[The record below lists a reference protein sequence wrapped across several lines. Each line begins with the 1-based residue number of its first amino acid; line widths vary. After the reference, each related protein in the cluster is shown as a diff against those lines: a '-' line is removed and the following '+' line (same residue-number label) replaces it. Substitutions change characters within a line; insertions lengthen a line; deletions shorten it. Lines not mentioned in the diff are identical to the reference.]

1 MATGAEFF
9 AQLEKRFN
17 QLPAEEKLDKIV
29 EYQKK
34 LTALKEQGLSEE
46 EAVAQ
51 LESELPLPSPVPP
64 ENDEYG
70 RISHPKKPLV
80 TGTLYAVALAAV
92 VAAAGLLLRLSQNAK
107 IKGDAAIAMIS
118 SGALAVGIV
127 VISVTTGMNTEVSSY
142 MFGSVLA
149 MTKGDVAL
157 SVILSVTVLAL

>member
-70 RISHPKKPLV
+70 RSSHPKTPLV

-92 VAAAGLLLRLSQNAK
+92 VAAAVLLSK
-107 IKGDAAIAMIS
+107 I
-118 SGALAVGIV
+118 
-127 VISVTTGMNTEVSSY
+127 
-142 MFGSVLA
+142 F
-149 MTKGDVAL
+149 
-157 SVILSVTVLAL
+157 

>member
-29 EYQKK
+29 EYRKK

-51 LESELPLPSPVPP
+51 LERELPL

-92 VAAAGLLLRLSQNAK
+92 VAAAVLLSK
-107 IKGDAAIAMIS
+107 I
-118 SGALAVGIV
+118 
-127 VISVTTGMNTEVSSY
+127 
-142 MFGSVLA
+142 F
-149 MTKGDVAL
+149 
-157 SVILSVTVLAL
+157 

>member
-17 QLPAEEKLDKIV
+17 QLSAEEKLDKIV

-51 LESELPLPSPVPP
+51 LESELPLPSPAPP

-92 VAAAGLLLRLSQNAK
+92 VAAAVLLSK
-107 IKGDAAIAMIS
+107 I
-118 SGALAVGIV
+118 
-127 VISVTTGMNTEVSSY
+127 
-142 MFGSVLA
+142 F
-149 MTKGDVAL
+149 
-157 SVILSVTVLAL
+157 

>member
-70 RISHPKKPLV
+70 RISHPKKAARDRHALRRGPRRGRRGGGAALEDILKPEYL
-80 TGTLYAVALAAV
+80 TGYDETSCPVPTV
-92 VAAAGLLLRLSQNAK
+92 KGAGDEKDEIRNNAGNRK
-107 IKGDAAIAMIS
+107 IMGSIMNDSDAIP
-118 SGALAVGIV
+118 
-127 VISVTTGMNTEVSSY
+127 
-142 MFGSVLA
+142 
-149 MTKGDVAL
+149 
-157 SVILSVTVLAL
+157 

>member
-1 MATGAEFF
+1 MLNWKSASTSFPRR
-9 AQLEKRFN
+9 KSWIRS
-17 QLPAEEKLDKIV
+17 V

-92 VAAAGLLLRLSQNAK
+92 VAAAVLLSK
-107 IKGDAAIAMIS
+107 I
-118 SGALAVGIV
+118 
-127 VISVTTGMNTEVSSY
+127 
-142 MFGSVLA
+142 F
-149 MTKGDVAL
+149 
-157 SVILSVTVLAL
+157 

>member
-34 LTALKEQGLSEE
+34 LTALKEQGLSEG

-80 TGTLYAVALAAV
+80 TGTLYAVAPRRGRRGGGAALEDILKPEYLTGMTKRH
-92 VAAAGLLLRLSQNAK
+92 APFRLSK
-107 IKGDAAIAMIS
+107 
-118 SGALAVGIV
+118 AL
-127 VISVTTGMNTEVSSY
+127 GM
-142 MFGSVLA
+142 
-149 MTKGDVAL
+149 KR
-157 SVILSVTVLAL
+157 

>member
-80 TGTLYAVALAAV
+80 TGTLRRGPRRGRRGGGAALEDILKPEYLTGYDETSCPV
-92 VAAAGLLLRLSQNAK
+92 PTVKGAGDEKMKYETMQEIGRSWGSIMNDS
-107 IKGDAAIAMIS
+107 DAIP
-118 SGALAVGIV
+118 
-127 VISVTTGMNTEVSSY
+127 
-142 MFGSVLA
+142 
-149 MTKGDVAL
+149 
-157 SVILSVTVLAL
+157 

>member
-64 ENDEYG
+64 ENDESG
-70 RISHPKKPLV
+70 HISHPKKPLV

-92 VAAAGLLLRLSQNAK
+92 VAAAVLLSK
-107 IKGDAAIAMIS
+107 I
-118 SGALAVGIV
+118 
-127 VISVTTGMNTEVSSY
+127 
-142 MFGSVLA
+142 F
-149 MTKGDVAL
+149 
-157 SVILSVTVLAL
+157 

>member
-51 LESELPLPSPVPP
+51 LESELPCCPAPCLP

-92 VAAAGLLLRLSQNAK
+92 VAAAVLLSK
-107 IKGDAAIAMIS
+107 I
-118 SGALAVGIV
+118 
-127 VISVTTGMNTEVSSY
+127 
-142 MFGSVLA
+142 F
-149 MTKGDVAL
+149 
-157 SVILSVTVLAL
+157 

>member
-80 TGTLYAVALAAV
+80 TGTLDAVALAAV
-92 VAAAGLLLRLSQNAK
+92 VAAAVLLSK
-107 IKGDAAIAMIS
+107 I
-118 SGALAVGIV
+118 
-127 VISVTTGMNTEVSSY
+127 
-142 MFGSVLA
+142 F
-149 MTKGDVAL
+149 
-157 SVILSVTVLAL
+157 

>member
-34 LTALKEQGLSEE
+34 LTALKEQGFSEE
-46 EAVAQ
+46 EAVAR
-51 LESELPLPSPVPP
+51 LESELPSPVPP

-92 VAAAGLLLRLSQNAK
+92 VAAAVLLSK
-107 IKGDAAIAMIS
+107 I
-118 SGALAVGIV
+118 
-127 VISVTTGMNTEVSSY
+127 
-142 MFGSVLA
+142 F
-149 MTKGDVAL
+149 
-157 SVILSVTVLAL
+157 

>member
-51 LESELPLPSPVPP
+51 LESELPL
-64 ENDEYG
+64 
-70 RISHPKKPLV
+70 V

-92 VAAAGLLLRLSQNAK
+92 VAAAVLLSK
-107 IKGDAAIAMIS
+107 I
-118 SGALAVGIV
+118 
-127 VISVTTGMNTEVSSY
+127 
-142 MFGSVLA
+142 F
-149 MTKGDVAL
+149 
-157 SVILSVTVLAL
+157 